1 MFKKKCSILDTPS
14 LENTL
19 DIFIGKIDKF
29 IQSFWEKRDRKLLKP
44 DQAESFSGVLKR
56 IGAKTPYSAAP
67 AAEKLAR

>member
-44 DQAESFSGVLKR
+44 DQAESFFWGFEADWCENALFGGTCS
-56 IGAKTPYSAAP
+56 
-67 AAEKLAR
+67 